1 MPETQ
6 TNAIKTLMIA
16 DEVVINKIHLIREQK
31 VMLDSDLAELY
42 GVETRRLK
50 EQVRRNM
57 NRFPEHFMFELTRE
71 EYDLILRSQNAT
83 LGHGAYSK
91 YLPFA
96 FTEHGVLMLSNVLKS
111 EQAITMSIRIIDIFV
126 KLREA
131 LTNHSKLKLEIEQV
145 KNAIAKQSKRQ
156 ENQDKNIE
164 LVFQYLDELND
175 KIKRPPLLPDRE
187 MVGYKI
193 GGNKKEE

>member
-1 MPETQ
+1 MR
-6 TNAIKTLMIA
+6 IS
-16 DEVVINKIHLIREQK
+16 DWSSDVCS
-31 VMLDSDLAELY
+31 SDL
-42 GVETRRLK
+42 
-50 EQVRRNM
+50 
-57 NRFPEHFMFELTRE
+57 
-71 EYDLILRSQNAT
+71 
-83 LGHGAYSK
+83 
-91 YLPFA
+91 